1 MNRQMAVL
9 ASFVLIVAGCGQ
21 SPTPSAP
28 TSAPSPTASPSSSAA
43 PPSETTAGVRD
54 LPTSGA
60 LEPGTYTRTGF
71 EPAITFTVDDGWSV
85 GSVAGGFF
93 DVQQQPGTP
102 AVVAV
107 QFGQVGSVI
116 GADGTAARPT
126 SAEDA
131 AARIAGNPGLDTLD
145 QSGSMLGGQTGVV
158 IEVENTGTAHA
169 PILDVPAGRLGI
181 DPGRRLWI
189 ALFDTSEGVL
199 AVMVGGPTDGW
210 EDALGIAEPVLESIV
225 IDD

>member
-1 MNRQMAVL
+1 MNRPAVVVASL
-9 ASFVLIVAGCGQ
+9 ALIAAGCAQ
-21 SPTPSAP
+21 SATPGVP
-28 TSAPSPTASPSSSAA
+28 TSAPSPTASPPSSVAA
-43 PPSETTAGVRD
+43 PSETTVGARD

-60 LEPGTYTRTGF
+60 LEPGIYTRTGF
-71 EPAITFTVDDGWSV
+71 EPAISFTVDDGWSV
-85 GSVAGGFF
+85 GSVTGGFF
-93 DVQQQPGTP
+93 DVQQRSGTP
-102 AVVAV
+102 EVVAV

-116 GADGTAARPT
+116 GADGAAADPA

-131 AARIAGNPGLDTLD
+131 AARIAENPGLETLD
-145 QSGSMLGGQTGVV
+145 QSESKLGGQTGVV

-199 AVMVGGPTDGW
+199 AVMVGGSADGW